1 MSNLPIEE
9 LKKIRD
15 AALDAVAVADSAY
28 AARTTANAAYAADA
42 AWDAWDAFT
51 AANSVTMYLPSSNSS
66 ILRAILL
73 NI

>member
-15 AALDAVAVADSAY
+15 AALDAVADSAY